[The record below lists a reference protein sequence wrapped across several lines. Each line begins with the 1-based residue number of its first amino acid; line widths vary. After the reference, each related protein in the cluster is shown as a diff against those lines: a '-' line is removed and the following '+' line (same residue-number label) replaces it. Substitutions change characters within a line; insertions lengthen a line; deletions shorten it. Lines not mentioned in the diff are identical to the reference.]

1 MNELKIF
8 SNQEFGDV
16 RTIVE
21 DDKILFCAS
30 DVASALGYSNI
41 SKAIND
47 HCPHVT
53 KRYIGVE
60 TGRKAD
66 GTPAIQN
73 VQMNF
78 IPEGD
83 IFRLVVRSKLPTA
96 IKFEGWVF
104 DDVIPSI
111 RKHGAYLTPDKIEE
125 VLTNPDTIIRLAT
138 ELKQEREAKQKVL
151 VALEQV
157 NKELEEAKP
166 KLTYYDTILNSVGT
180 MTSSQIGADYGM
192 SAIKL
197 NRILNEQKLIKKV
210 NNQWILYVKYQNQGL
225 TESKTFDVEHGS
237 IIGSYVSTRWTQK
250 GRLKIHEILT
260 KLGYVANVDKSINRL
275 SKRDKFIA
283 QETARQLSHIA

>member
-1 MNELKIF
+1 MNELQLINENGKIYVD
-8 SNQEFGDV
+8 SRQVAKMIGKRHDNLIRDIDGYVNILGQTSKL
-16 RTIVE
+16 RTDNFFVKSSYQAGTGKTYPCYNLTRKGCDMVANKLTGE
-21 DDKILFCAS
+21 KGVLFTAE
-30 DVASALGYSNI
+30 Y
-41 SKAIND
+41 
-47 HCPHVT
+47 VT
-53 KRYIGVE
+53 KFEEMEKQIKMQQLLPDFNNPVE
-60 TGRKAD
+60 AARAW
-66 GTPAIQN
+66 AN
-73 VQMNF
+73 
-78 IPEGD
+78 
-83 IFRLVVRSKLPTA
+83 
-96 IKFEGWVF
+96 
-104 DDVIPSI
+104 
-111 RKHGAYLTPDKIEE
+111 E
-125 VLTNPDTIIRLAT
+125 V
-138 ELKQEREAKQKVL
+138 EAKQKAL

-210 NNQWILYVKYQNQGL
+210 NNQWILYAKYQNQGL

>member
-1 MNELKIF
+1 MNELQIF
-8 SNQEFGDV
+8 TNQEFGDV

-30 DVASALGYSNI
+30 DVAKALGYARPADAV
-41 SKAIND
+41 SKF
-47 HCPHVT
+47 CPHTV
-53 KRYIGVE
+53 KRRIGVE
-60 TGRKAD
+60 TGIKAD

-83 IFRLVVRSKLPTA
+83 VYRLVVRSKLPTA
-96 IKFEGWVF
+96 IKFESWVF
-104 DDVIPSI
+104 DDVIPLI

-138 ELKQEREAKQKVL
+138 ELKQEREAKQKAL

-157 NKELEEAKP
+157 NKELEEAQP

-210 NNQWILYVKYQNQGL
+210 NNQWILYAKYQNQGL

-237 IIGSYVSTRWTQK
+237 IVGSYVSTRWTQK

-275 SKRDKFIA
+275 NKRDKFIA
-283 QETARQLSHIA
+283 QEKARQLSHIA

>member
-30 DVASALGYSNI
+30 DVAKALGYARPADAV
-41 SKAIND
+41 SKF
-47 HCPHVT
+47 CPHTV
-53 KRYIGVE
+53 KRRIGVE
-60 TGRKAD
+60 TGIKAD

-83 IFRLVVRSKLPTA
+83 VYRLVVRSKLPTA
-96 IKFEGWVF
+96 IKFESWVF

-138 ELKQEREAKQKVL
+138 ELKQEREAKQKAL
-151 VALEQV
+151 VALEQI

-210 NNQWILYVKYQNQGL
+210 NNQWILYAKYQNQGL

-237 IIGSYVSTRWTQK
+237 IVGSYVSTRWTQK

-275 SKRDKFIA
+275 NKRDKFIA
-283 QETARQLSHIA
+283 QEKARQLSHIA

>member
-1 MNELKIF
+1 MNELQIF
-8 SNQEFGDV
+8 TNQEFGDV

-30 DVASALGYSNI
+30 DVAKALGYARPADAV
-41 SKAIND
+41 SKF
-47 HCPHVT
+47 CPHTV
-53 KRYIGVE
+53 KRRIGVE
-60 TGRKAD
+60 TGIKAD

-73 VQMNF
+73 VQKNF

-83 IFRLVVRSKLPTA
+83 VYRLVVRSKLPTA
-96 IKFEGWVF
+96 IKFESWVF
-104 DDVIPSI
+104 DDVIPLI

-138 ELKQEREAKQKVL
+138 ELKQEREAKQKAL

-157 NKELEEAKP
+157 NKELEEAQP
-166 KLTYYDTILNSVGT
+166 KLTYYDTILNSVVT

-210 NNQWILYVKYQNQGL
+210 NNQWILYAKYQNQGL

-237 IIGSYVSTRWTQK
+237 IVGSYVSTRWTQK

-275 SKRDKFIA
+275 NKRDKFIA
-283 QETARQLSHIA
+283 QEKARQLSHIA

>member
-1 MNELKIF
+1 MNELQLINENGKIYVD
-8 SNQEFGDV
+8 SRQVAKMIGKRHDNLIRDIDGYVNILGQTSKL
-16 RTIVE
+16 RTDNFFVKSSYQAGTGKTYPCYNLTRKGCDMVANKLTGE
-21 DDKILFCAS
+21 KGVLFTAE
-30 DVASALGYSNI
+30 Y
-41 SKAIND
+41 
-47 HCPHVT
+47 VT
-53 KRYIGVE
+53 KFEEMEKQIKMQQLLPDFNNPVE
-60 TGRKAD
+60 AARAW
-66 GTPAIQN
+66 AN
-73 VQMNF
+73 
-78 IPEGD
+78 
-83 IFRLVVRSKLPTA
+83 
-96 IKFEGWVF
+96 
-104 DDVIPSI
+104 
-111 RKHGAYLTPDKIEE
+111 E
-125 VLTNPDTIIRLAT
+125 V
-138 ELKQEREAKQKVL
+138 EAKQKAL

-210 NNQWILYVKYQNQGL
+210 NNQWILYAKYQNQGL

-237 IIGSYVSTRWTQK
+237 IVGSYVSTRWTQK

-275 SKRDKFIA
+275 CKRDKFIA

>member
-1 MNELKIF
+1 MNELQLINENGKIYVD
-8 SNQEFGDV
+8 SRQVAKMIGKRHDNLIRDIDGYVNILGQTSKL
-16 RTIVE
+16 RTDNFFVKSSYQAGTGKTYPCYNLTRKGCDMVANKLTGE
-21 DDKILFCAS
+21 KGVLFTAE
-30 DVASALGYSNI
+30 Y
-41 SKAIND
+41 
-47 HCPHVT
+47 VT
-53 KRYIGVE
+53 KFEEMEKQIKMQQLLPDFNNPVE
-60 TGRKAD
+60 AARAW
-66 GTPAIQN
+66 AN
-73 VQMNF
+73 
-78 IPEGD
+78 
-83 IFRLVVRSKLPTA
+83 
-96 IKFEGWVF
+96 
-104 DDVIPSI
+104 
-111 RKHGAYLTPDKIEE
+111 E
-125 VLTNPDTIIRLAT
+125 V
-138 ELKQEREAKQKVL
+138 EAKQKAL

-210 NNQWILYVKYQNQGL
+210 NNQWILYAKYQNQGL

-283 QETARQLSHIA
+283 QEKARQLSHIA

>member
-1 MNELKIF
+1 MNELQLINENGKIYVD
-8 SNQEFGDV
+8 SRQVAKMIGKRHDNLIRDIDGYVNILGQTSKL
-16 RTIVE
+16 RTDNFFVKSSYQAGTGKTYPCYNLTRKGCDMVANKLTGE
-21 DDKILFCAS
+21 KGVLFTAE
-30 DVASALGYSNI
+30 Y
-41 SKAIND
+41 
-47 HCPHVT
+47 VT
-53 KRYIGVE
+53 KFEEMEKQIKMQQLLPDFNNPVE
-60 TGRKAD
+60 AARAW
-66 GTPAIQN
+66 AN
-73 VQMNF
+73 
-78 IPEGD
+78 
-83 IFRLVVRSKLPTA
+83 
-96 IKFEGWVF
+96 
-104 DDVIPSI
+104 
-111 RKHGAYLTPDKIEE
+111 E
-125 VLTNPDTIIRLAT
+125 V
-138 ELKQEREAKQKVL
+138 EAKQKAL

-210 NNQWILYVKYQNQGL
+210 NNQWILYAKYQNQGL

-275 SKRDKFIA
+275 NKRDKFIA
-283 QETARQLSHIA
+283 QEKARQLSHIA

>member
-16 RTIVE
+16 RTIKSGDNV
-21 DDKILFCAS
+21 LFCAR
-30 DVASALGYSNI
+30 DVAIALKYKKPNN
-41 SKAIND
+41 AINR
-47 HCPHVT
+47 HCKHAT
-53 KRYIGVE
+53 LFQGII
-60 TGRKAD
+60 TDSLGRKQDA
-66 GTPAIQN
+66 
-73 VQMNF
+73 NF
-78 IPEGD
+78 IPYGD
-83 IFRLVVRSKLPTA
+83 VVRLAVKSELPNA
-96 IKFEGWVF
+96 DKFEEWIF
-104 DDVIPSI
+104 DEVIPSVM
-111 RKHGAYLTPDKIEE
+111 KYGAYLTPDKIEE

-138 ELKQEREAKQKVL
+138 ELKQEREAKQKAL

-197 NRILNEQKLIKKV
+197 NKILNEQKLIKKV
-210 NNQWILYVKYQNQGL
+210 NNQWILYAKYQNQGL

-237 IIGSYVSTRWTQK
+237 IVGSYVSTRWTQK

-260 KLGYVANVDKSINRL
+260 NLGYVANVDKSINRM
-275 SKRDKFIA
+275 SKRDKFVA
-283 QETARQLSHIA
+283 QEKARQLSHIA

>member
-30 DVASALGYSNI
+30 DVAKALGYRNYNDAVNKHCRAIVKCDTPI
-41 SKAIND
+41 SGKIQAI
-47 HCPHVT
+47 
-53 KRYIGVE
+53 
-60 TGRKAD
+60 
-66 GTPAIQN
+66 
-73 VQMNF
+73 NF

-83 IFRLVVRSKLPTA
+83 VYRLVVRSKLPTA

-138 ELKQEREAKQKVL
+138 ELKQEREAKQKAL

-157 NKELEEAKP
+157 NKELEEAQP

-210 NNQWILYVKYQNQGL
+210 NNQWILYAKYQNQGL

-237 IIGSYVSTRWTQK
+237 IVGSYVSTRWTQK

-260 KLGYVANVDKSINRL
+260 NLGYVANVDKSINRL
-275 SKRDKFIA
+275 NKRDKFIA
-283 QETARQLSHIA
+283 QEKARQLSHIA